1 MGRKHEQRSHR
12 QQLVEELNESIDH
25 LKLAAAH
32 VAGGTAEKLTPTY
45 DRAHDAA
52 NRGWSTTKDAF
63 APLYEQ
69 MREGA
74 ANARKEY
81 LVSAKRNRWPML
93 VGLLAAGAAVGAAGA
108 VVARRRRA
116 TAQWDEYE
124 PMPAVTGT
132 PYGGETHGAHKVA
145 AGAASVADSVSSGA
159 SKIADSLHERAGD
172 KPDDRGSTHPTGVA
186 GMAGKDTK
194 PAADKSADTTDKPK
208 P

>member
-1 MGRKHEQRSHR
+1 VVFGRNQQRSHA
-12 QQLVEELNESIDH
+12 QQLVDELNESIGH

-45 DRAHDAA
+45 DRAHDVA
-52 NRGWSTTKDAF
+52 NRGWSTTRDAF

-69 MREGA
+69 IREGA

-81 LVSAKRNRWPML
+81 QVTANKKRWPML

-108 VVARRRRA
+108 VVARRRRSA
-116 TAQWDEYE
+116 AQWDEYE

-132 PYGGETHGAHKVA
+132 SYGSEAHGGHKVA

-159 SKIADSLHERAGD
+159 GKIAETLHERAGD
-172 KPDDRGSTHPTGVA
+172 KPGDRESTRPTGVA
-186 GMAGKDTK
+186 GMADKDTK
-194 PAADKSADTTDKPK
+194 PSDVADKPK